1 MKSILLIAATV
12 CFISGSAFAGCG
24 KTVTDKGNLKSF
36 DAGSKQLVV
45 EGKGG
50 KEVTLTLAPGA
61 EGADG
66 VADLVGKKVV
76 VESEHKKVTSVKAG

>member
-24 KTVTDKGNLKSF
+24 KVVTDKGKLKSF
-36 DAGSKQLVV
+36 DAASKQLVV
-45 EGKGG
+45 EAKG
-50 KEVTLTLAPGA
+50 KEVTLTLTPGA
-61 EGADG
+61 EGADSL
-66 VADLVGKKVV
+66 ADLVGKKVV